1 MLPEWQQVFAYS
13 VSRLKGTGVDDT
25 SLDVSWDSL
34 VTVLRR
40 QADANTETDTRLR
53 ANNVRTV
60 TGHPTAD
67 RSCERPGPAGAREI
81 REKIDRVAGARMFQ
95 L

>member
-60 TGHPTAD
+60 TGHPTD
-67 RSCERPGPAGAREI
+67 RASGQAPP
-81 REKIDRVAGARMFQ
+81 
-95 L
+95 